1 MKKRI
6 ILFYEYFYYN
16 FVRNSIALD
25 VEILKEYSIRSIEDI
40 ETLDLNCIVE
50 RDGEVYIGFAVYTR
64 EMKAK
69 LLEIILSCGINK
81 NYVLDIYKAY
91 MAGYSKNR
99 FQRVMNCKLNQ
110 KLDGLILGISHG
122 MVGIVED
129 KMPGN
134 VCNLCYS
141 SQDIYFNYLTLKKCY
156 EQYYYEI
163 KDLKYVVID
172 MFDYFYFNFDTILSG
187 AFDRFV
193 EISGFLCEERTPWN
207 KEQSVQQINEVL
219 SGGIWQEGKTAWEQ
233 KLFSEFFPFARERD
247 CGVYKD
253 ITLYDEK
260 LEDNA
265 ILKYKNNPIIH
276 AVQMK
281 IFHHTIQF
289 QVDNMVK
296 LFLLLKKIQPQ
307 IRIFLVLLPKYKV
320 VEDFEKSL
328 NRTWKTFF
336 MNIIGELKKDFSFEL
351 LDFKDYEEISAHKEN
366 YRDLTH
372 LGLDGAAKFTEH
384 LSDLL
389 IHQYGLDALF

>member
-16 FVRNSIALD
+16 FVRDSIALD

-50 RDGEVYIGFAVYTR
+50 RDGEVYIGFAVYNR
-64 EMKAK
+64 KMKVK
-69 LLEIILSCGINK
+69 LLQTILSCGINK
-81 NYVLDIYKAY
+81 NYLLDIYKAY

-99 FQRVMNCKLNQ
+99 FQRVMNRKLNQ
-110 KLDGLILGISHG
+110 KLDGLVLGISHG
-122 MVGIVED
+122 MVGIVEG
-129 KMPGN
+129 KMPGK

-187 AFDRFV
+187 AFDSFF
-193 EISGFLCEERTPWN
+193 EASGFLCEERSPWN
-207 KEQSVQQINEVL
+207 KVQSVQQINEIL
-219 SGGIWQEGKTAWEQ
+219 IDIWQEGKTAWEQ

-336 MNIIGELKKDFSFEL
+336 MNIIGELKKDFAFEL

-372 LGLDGAAKFTEH
+372 LGPDGAARFTEH

>member
-1 MKKRI
+1 
-6 ILFYEYFYYN
+6 
-16 FVRNSIALD
+16 
-25 VEILKEYSIRSIEDI
+25 
-40 ETLDLNCIVE
+40 
-50 RDGEVYIGFAVYTR
+50 
-64 EMKAK
+64 
-69 LLEIILSCGINK
+69 
-81 NYVLDIYKAY
+81 

-99 FQRVMNCKLNQ
+99 FQRVMNRKLNQ
-110 KLDGLILGISHG
+110 KLDGLVLGISHG
-122 MVGIVED
+122 MVGIVEG
-129 KMPGN
+129 KMPGK

-187 AFDRFV
+187 AFDSFF
-193 EISGFLCEERTPWN
+193 EASGFLCEERSPWN
-207 KEQSVQQINEVL
+207 KVQSVQQINEIL
-219 SGGIWQEGKTAWEQ
+219 IDIWQEGKTAWEQ
-233 KLFSEFFPFARERD
+233 KLFSEFFPYARERD
-247 CGVYKD
+247 RGVYKEN
-253 ITLYDEK
+253 TVYDARLADSE
-260 LEDNA
+260 
-265 ILKYKNNPIIH
+265 ILKFKSSPK
-276 AVQMK
+276 VPELESK

-328 NRTWKTFF
+328 NWTWKTFF
-336 MNIIGELKKDFSFEL
+336 MNIIGELKKDFAFEL

-372 LGLDGAAKFTEH
+372 LGPDGAVRFTEH

>member
-1 MKKRI
+1 
-6 ILFYEYFYYN
+6 
-16 FVRNSIALD
+16 
-25 VEILKEYSIRSIEDI
+25 
-40 ETLDLNCIVE
+40 
-50 RDGEVYIGFAVYTR
+50 
-64 EMKAK
+64 
-69 LLEIILSCGINK
+69 
-81 NYVLDIYKAY
+81 
-91 MAGYSKNR
+91 MASYWG
-99 FQRVMNCKLNQ
+99 
-110 KLDGLILGISHG
+110 
-122 MVGIVED
+122 
-129 KMPGN
+129 
-134 VCNLCYS
+134 
-141 SQDIYFNYLTLKKCY
+141 YLTLKKCY

>member
-6 ILFYEYFYYN
+6 ILFYEYFYYS
-16 FVRNSIALD
+16 FVRDSIALD

-50 RDGEVYIGFAVYTR
+50 RDGEVYIGFAVYNR
-64 EMKAK
+64 KMKVK
-69 LLEIILSCGINK
+69 LLQTILSCGINK
-81 NYVLDIYKAY
+81 NYLLDIYKAY

-99 FQRVMNCKLNQ
+99 FQRVMNRKLNQ
-110 KLDGLILGISHG
+110 KLDGLVLGISHG
-122 MVGIVED
+122 MVGIVEG
-129 KMPGN
+129 KMPGK

-328 NRTWKTFF
+328 NWTWKTFF
-336 MNIIGELKKDFSFEL
+336 MNIIGELKKDFAFEL

-372 LGLDGAAKFTEH
+372 LGPDGAARFTEH

>member
-1 MKKRI
+1 MTMKKRI

-40 ETLDLNCIVE
+40 ETLDLNSIAE
-50 RDGEVYIGFAVYTR
+50 QDGEVYIGFAVYTR

-69 LLEIILSCGINK
+69 LLEIILSCGVNK
-81 NYVLDIYKAY
+81 KYILDIYKTY

-99 FQRVMNCKLNQ
+99 FQRVMNRKLNQ
-110 KLDGLILGISHG
+110 KLDGLVLGISHG

-163 KDLKYVVID
+163 KDLKYVVLD

-187 AFDRFV
+187 AFDSFF
-193 EISGFLCEERTPWN
+193 EASGFLCEERTPWT
-207 KEQSVQQINEVL
+207 KKQSVQQINEIL
-219 SGGIWQEGKTAWEQ
+219 TDIWQEGKTAWEQ
-233 KLFSEFFPFARERD
+233 KVFSEFFPFARERD
-247 CGVYKD
+247 CGVYKEN
-253 ITLYDEK
+253 TVYDARLADSE
-260 LEDNA
+260 
-265 ILKYKNNPIIH
+265 ISKYKSNPK
-276 AVQMK
+276 VPELETQ
-281 IFHHTIQF
+281 IFHHTIKF

-307 IRIFLVLLPKYKV
+307 IRIFMVLLPKYKA
-320 VEDFEKSL
+320 VEDVEKSL
-328 NRTWKTFF
+328 NQTWKTFF
-336 MNIIGELKKDFSFEL
+336 MNIIGELKKDFAFEL

-372 LGLDGAAKFTEH
+372 LGFDGASRFTEH

-389 IHQYGLDALF
+389 IHQYGLDI

>member
-40 ETLDLNCIVE
+40 ETLDLNSIAE

-307 IRIFLVLLPKYKV
+307 IRILLVLLPKYKV

>member
-40 ETLDLNCIVE
+40 ETLDLNSIAE

-265 ILKYKNNPIIH
+265 ILKYKDNPIIH